1 MSATRVS
8 SDDVQGIG
16 DLARRL
22 VVGAYRRHPRWFRTY
37 AVVLGGLVVVCLVG
51 AGVRLSP
58 LPLVPL
64 PLFAVAAHAQRR
76 LRGVGEDHKLLMIW
90 SGIYFG
96 AVLVG
101 FWLMSVMARV
111 LDPTG
116 T

>member
-22 VVGAYRRHPRWFRTY
+22 VVGAYRRHPRWARTY
-37 AVVLGGLVVVCLVG
+37 AVVVGVLVVACLAG

-64 PLFAVAAHAQRR
+64 PLFAVAAYAQRR
-76 LRGVGEDHKLLMIW
+76 LRGVGKAHKPLMIW
-90 SGIYFG
+90 SGVFFG
-96 AVLVG
+96 ALFVG
-101 FWLMSVMARV
+101 FWLMSVMARL